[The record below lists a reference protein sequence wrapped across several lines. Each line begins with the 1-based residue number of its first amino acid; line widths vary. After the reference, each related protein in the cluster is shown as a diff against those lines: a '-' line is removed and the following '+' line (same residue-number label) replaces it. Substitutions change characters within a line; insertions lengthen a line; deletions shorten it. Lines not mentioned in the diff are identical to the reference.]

1 MAGAG
6 RRLPAHRS
14 RRPARHIIAVSGS
27 HIGSANQPC
36 LRLCELPSGG
46 WGRSP
51 SSSCRAALVT
61 DQGTKLLR
69 DVLTKAVAA
78 GTRACLVDVHG
89 ITYLDS
95 GGVGSLVWVYRHV
108 MRHGGQL
115 KIVRPSPSAARVL
128 DITKLTTVFEI
139 FADEPSALDSFRI

>member
-1 MAGAG
+1 MSAPLRIAE
-6 RRLPAHRS
+6 RRMGT
-14 RRPARHIIAVSGS
+14 VTVF
-27 HIGSANQPC
+27 
-36 LRLCELPSGG
+36 ELSGG
-46 WGRSP
+46 
-51 SSSCRAALVT
+51 LVY

-78 GTRACLVDVHG
+78 GTRACLVDMHG

-95 GGVGSLVWVYRHV
+95 GGVGSLVSVYRHV

-139 FADEPSALDSFRI
+139 FPDEPSALDSFRI